1 MTPGIALLIAVGSRL
16 DALLR
21 DPSLVQIFQ
30 LGLAVLLWLAAG
42 YSLESFA
49 RRLEKESMRSQAD

>member
-21 DPSLVQIFQ
+21 DPSLAQILQ
-30 LGLAVLLWLAAG
+30 LGLAVLLWFAAG
-42 YSLESFA
+42 YGLQSFA
-49 RRLEKESMRSQAD
+49 RWLEKGLMRSQAD